1 MQQKNES
8 FNKQRYGSNKQDP
21 DGDIQSRSTIHRLY
35 RTLLYALFRSPLHLH
50 PQQQEQYSIRHSII
64 RKSKKTPF
72 FDRNLL
78 QLLQHF
84 DKISLQNAPNK
95 NMSARRYLLFP
106 NEADVFFV
114 GDEAGA
120 HGAEMWGFELAVDE
134 GAAEF
139 CELAGEENKG

>member
-8 FNKQRYGSNKQDP
+8 FNKKRYGSNKQDP

-50 PQQQEQYSIRHSII
+50 PQQQEQ
-64 RKSKKTPF
+64 F
-72 FDRNLL
+72 
-78 QLLQHF
+78 
-84 DKISLQNAPNK
+84 
-95 NMSARRYLLFP
+95 LFP

>member
-1 MQQKNES
+1 LPNRDLVLLLQQKNES
-8 FNKQRYGSNKQDP
+8 FNKKRYGSNKQDP

-72 FDRNLL
+72 YDRNLL
-78 QLLQHF
+78 QLQHF

-95 NMSARRYLLFP
+95 NMSARRDLGKSEFARRKV
-106 NEADVFFV
+106 EVSS
-114 GDEAGA
+114 
-120 HGAEMWGFELAVDE
+120 DE
-134 GAAEF
+134 GLTLLGGKSETTKRT
-139 CELAGEENKG
+139 LKRQL

>member
-8 FNKQRYGSNKQDP
+8 FNKKRYGSNKQDP

-50 PQQQEQYSIRHSII
+50 PQQQKQYSIRHSII

-72 FDRNLL
+72 FD
-78 QLLQHF
+78 
-84 DKISLQNAPNK
+84 
-95 NMSARRYLLFP
+95 LLFP